1 MDQID
6 VEDAT
11 PNAGDYY
18 SRIAAA
24 PDFSAEELE
33 SAADAVYREYQ
44 IRARTGDESDIS
56 AQIQRVKDARE
67 TLTDPALREQYDIFH
82 RSVSSSQAD
91 AYENWQKSETTL
103 SPKAWLRIEDEDSSA
118 SESTAQTESETDTTD
133 SSGYKYDTSSS
144 GSAGKSSSSNESSSG
159 SATGTDSGNSRS
171 TSTRE
176 SEASTDTGSKRST
189 SASGTS
195 QGETSAASDTSY
207 SQSETSSTSG
217 ASYSQSETSGRDS
230 TGGWESSTTSSTDSD
245 ENKTASGFDES
256 GENETGSAELTVQS
270 AFTSHLMALVSDGV
284 GGIGIGIGVV
294 IGQLVW
300 VISAVIILVAGA
312 ILSFFYGILNW
323 FVELLTPISIAL
335 TSGLG
340 TDIYNG
346 SLVLLGVV
354 IVWLTGAIGLFIYEV
369 GLSVFD
375 GDDTDELG
383 SQRHIALRWSLVAVP
398 LVPLLYFF
406 GDLRTIVPETLEMSV
421 LGGAFALFFLARAVT
436 VSLDR
441 LFFPSVAVWLAATTT
456 AIGSAHVLLFN
467 MYWAEIGAEF
477 VSIWQNTG
485 LPSTLEFTIQILLI
499 AGVGLFVL
507 TETVRGIDYVRD

>member
-1 MDQID
+1 MDRID

-24 PDFSAEELE
+24 PDFSAEELQN
-33 SAADAVYREYQ
+33 AADAVYREYQ

-67 TLTDPALREQYDIFH
+67 VLTDPELREQYDIFH
-82 RSVSSSQAD
+82 RAVPSSRAD

-103 SPKAWLRIEDEDSSA
+103 SPNAWLRIEDGDSSA
-118 SESTAQTESETDTTD
+118 SESTSQTESETDTTD
-133 SSGYKYDTSSS
+133 SSRYKYDTSSP
-144 GSAGKSSSSNESSSG
+144 GKSSSSNDSSSG
-159 SATGTDSGNSRS
+159 STSETNSGKSRGG
-171 TSTRE
+171 STRE
-176 SEASTDTGSKRST
+176 SEASTDTGSERST
-189 SASGTS
+189 SASS
-195 QGETSAASDTSY
+195 TSY
-207 SQSETSSTSG
+207 SQGGTSSTSG
-217 ASYSQSETSGRDS
+217 TAYSQGETSGRDS
-230 TGGWESSTTSSTDSD
+230 TGGWESSTTQSAGSNED
-245 ENKTASGFDES
+245 KTASGFDES
-256 GENETGSAELTVQS
+256 EDNGTDSVELTAQTAV
-270 AFTSHLMALVSDGV
+270 TSHLMALVSDGV

-300 VISAVIILVAGA
+300 VVLAVIMLIAGA
-312 ILSFFYGILNW
+312 IISFFYGILNW
-323 FVELLTPISIAL
+323 FVELLTPISIAV
-335 TSGLG
+335 TGGLG
-340 TDIYNG
+340 SDIYNG
-346 SLVLLGVV
+346 SLVLLGVG

-406 GDLRTIVPETLEMSV
+406 GDLRTIAPETLETSV
-421 LGGAFALFFLARAVT
+421 LGGLFALFFLARVVT

-441 LFFPSVAVWLAATTT
+441 LFFTSVAVWLAATTT

-467 MYWAEIGAEF
+467 MYWTEIGEEF
-477 VSIWQNTG
+477 IRIWQNTG
-485 LPSTLEFTIQILLI
+485 LPSTLEFTIQIMLI
-499 AGVGLFVL
+499 AGAGLFVL
-507 TETVRGIDYVRD
+507 TEVVRGVDYVRD